1 MPSLSLLL
9 GVMAAAL
16 LVYAI
21 GYAVF
26 NRYASVYAEI
36 V

>member
-9 GVMAAAL
+9 GVVAAAIV
-16 LVYAI
+16 VYSV

-26 NRYASVYAEI
+26 KRYASVYAEI